1 MKEAAKYYATHPE
14 AKKKKAQYDKEYGKK
29 TIKDRVARNAA
40 RRAMVKAGRA
50 KKGDGKDV
58 DHKNGNPTDNRKSNL
73 SVVSR
78 SKNRAKK

>member
-1 MKEAAKYYATHPE
+1 MKETAKYYATHPE

-73 SVVSR
+73 RVVSR